1 MKRIRWVV
9 AVLGVALS
17 CCVAAALAAPSVAR
31 AAPAAPA
38 DGHAAV
44 APIVVAQASALAA
57 PTSGPRAIAL
67 VDATV
72 VAIDGGAPRPN
83 AVVLIEGDRISQ
95 VGVAGAVAIPP
106 GAKVISLKGKWL
118 IPGLMN
124 MHVHL
129 GLRLP
134 GAAGAALANETD
146 PQQVLRMASNA
157 RLSLLAGVTTLRLVG
172 EDHGNDFTLRAA
184 IERGEVVGPRL
195 KTAGGVIVPTG
206 GHGDTEA
213 DGPYGLA
220 RVTREQIKQGADW
233 IKIAISGGIADTHG
247 SISAAPMTDE
257 EMKTLIEVAHRN
269 GIKVTAHNGSSVAA
283 RQAMQFGIDCFEHGY
298 HLDEGVLKQMKAQGV
313 WLVPT
318 IVVSQSGARE
328 FYKRIGSPDWYLAR
342 VDSTGKDHWA
352 MLQNAIK
359 LGVNIA
365 LGTDQFPFEPNGGT
379 TATVAEA
386 ELYVKAGM
394 TPLQALQSATT
405 QSAKLLGMEADVGRI
420 QPGKLADIVAVEAD
434 PTKDISALRT
444 IDFVM
449 KGGVVYRDDSAPLP
463 PQ

>member
-1 MKRIRWVV
+1 MIRFRLAF
-9 AVLGVALS
+9 AVLTVCLS
-17 CCVAAALAAPSVAR
+17 AGSTAFADSAPK
-31 AAPAAPA
+31 P
-38 DGHAAV
+38 
-44 APIVVAQASALAA
+44 VV
-57 PTSGPRAIAL
+57 AL
-67 VDATV
+67 VDGTV
-72 VAIDGGAPRPN
+72 VAIDGGAARQN

-95 VGVAGAVAIPP
+95 VGAAGTVTVPAN
-106 GAKVISLKGKWL
+106 AKVISLKGKWL

-134 GAAGAALANETD
+134 GAAGAELVNESD
-146 PQQVLRMASNA
+146 REQVLRMASNA
-157 RLSLLAGVTTLRLVG
+157 RLSLLSGTTTLRLVG
-172 EDHGNDFTLRAA
+172 EDHGNDFVLRTA
-184 IERGEVVGPRL
+184 IERGEVIGPRL

-220 RVTREQIKQGADW
+220 KVTREQIKQGADW
-233 IKIAISGGIADTHG
+233 IKIAISGGIADSHG

-257 EMKTLIEVAHRN
+257 ELKTLIEVAHRN

-283 RQAMQFGIDCFEHGY
+283 HQAMQFGIDGFEHGY
-298 HLDEGVLKQMKAQGV
+298 HLDESVLKEMKAKGV

-318 IVVSQSGARE
+318 IVVSQPGARE
-328 FYKRIGSPDWYLAR
+328 FYKKIGSPDWYLAR

-405 QSAKLLGMEADVGRI
+405 QSARMLGVEGDLGRI
-420 QPGKLADIVAVEAD
+420 QPGKYADIVAVEAD

-449 KGGVVYRDDSAPLP
+449 KGGVVYRNDSAPLL

>member
-1 MKRIRWVV
+1 MARLKLTL
-9 AVLGVALS
+9 AFMAAGLAG
-17 CCVAAALAAPSVAR
+17 AAAGLAENGAKQV
-31 AAPAAPA
+31 
-38 DGHAAV
+38 
-44 APIVVAQASALAA
+44 
-57 PTSGPRAIAL
+57 TAL
-67 VDATV
+67 VGGTV
-72 VAIDGGAPRPN
+72 VAIDGGAPRRN
-83 AVVLIEGDRISQ
+83 AVVLIEGDRITQ
-95 VGVAGAVAIPP
+95 VGVAGTVTVPAD
-106 GAKVISLKGKWL
+106 AKVIPMQGKWL

-134 GAAGAALANETD
+134 GAAGVALVNETD
-146 PQQVLRMASNA
+146 PQQVLRMAANA
-157 RLSLLAGVTTLRLVG
+157 RLSLLSGTTTLRLVG

-184 IERGEVVGPRL
+184 IERGEVIGPRL

-233 IKIAISGGIADTHG
+233 IKIAISGGIADVRG

-283 RQAMQFGIDCFEHGY
+283 HQAMRFGIDCFEHGY
-298 HLDEGVLKQMKAQGV
+298 HLDESVLKEMKAKGV

-318 IVVSQSGARE
+318 IVVSQPGARE
-328 FYKRIGSPDWYLAR
+328 FYSKIGSPDWYLAR

-352 MLQNAIK
+352 MLQNAIR

-394 TPLQALQSATT
+394 TALQALQSATT
-405 QSAKLLGMEADVGRI
+405 QSAKLLGIDADAGRI
-420 QPGKLADIVAVEAD
+420 EPGKYADIVAVEAD
-434 PTKDISALRT
+434 PTQDIGALRT

-449 KGGVVYRDDSAPLP
+449 KGGVVYRNDGAPVLP
-463 PQ
+463 H

>member
-1 MKRIRWVV
+1 MTRFGLALVLTLACLGGNSVV
-9 AVLGVALS
+9 AAQE
-17 CCVAAALAAPSVAR
+17 AAHQV
-31 AAPAAPA
+31 
-38 DGHAAV
+38 
-44 APIVVAQASALAA
+44 
-57 PTSGPRAIAL
+57 IAL
-67 VDATV
+67 VDGTV
-72 VAIDGGAPRPN
+72 VAIDGGAARQD
-83 AVVLIEGDRISQ
+83 AVVLIEGERISQ
-95 VGVAGAVAIPP
+95 VGAAGAITVPA
-106 GAKVISLKGKWL
+106 GARVLSMKGKWL

-129 GLRLP
+129 GLKLP
-134 GAAGAALANETD
+134 GAAGAVLANETD
-146 PQQVLRMASNA
+146 PQEVLRMASNA
-157 RLSLLAGVTTLRLVG
+157 RLSLLSGVTTLRLVG
-172 EDHGNDFTLRAA
+172 EDHGNDFALRAA

-195 KTAGGVIVPTG
+195 KTAGGIVVPTG
-206 GHGDTEA
+206 GHGDIEA

-220 RVTREQIKQGADW
+220 RVTREQIKRGADW
-233 IKIAISGGIADTHG
+233 IKIAISGGISDDHG

-257 EMKTLIEVAHRN
+257 EIRTLIEVAHRN

-298 HLDEGVLKQMKAQGV
+298 HFDEGVLREMKAKGV

-318 IVVSQSGARE
+318 IVVSQPGARE
-328 FYKRIGSPDWYLAR
+328 FYRKIGSPDWFLAR
-342 VDSTGKDHWA
+342 VDSTGKDHWT

-405 QSAKLLGMEADVGRI
+405 QSAKLLGMDADVGRI
-420 QPGKLADIVAVEAD
+420 QPGKYADIVAVEAD

-449 KGGVVYRDDSAPLP
+449 KGGVVYRNDSAPLP

>member
-1 MKRIRWVV
+1 MIRFGL
-9 AVLGVALS
+9 ALVLTCLAGI
-17 CCVAAALAAPSVAR
+17 AAAT
-31 AAPAAPA
+31 
-38 DGHAAV
+38 
-44 APIVVAQASALAA
+44 AQEDSRQV
-57 PTSGPRAIAL
+57 TAL
-67 VDATV
+67 VGGTV
-72 VAIDGGAPRPN
+72 VAIDGGVAHQN
-83 AVVLIEGDRISQ
+83 AVVLIEGERISQ
-95 VGVAGAVAIPP
+95 VGAAGAVAVP
-106 GAKVISLKGKWL
+106 ANARVISMQGKWL
-118 IPGLMN
+118 LPGLMN

-157 RLSLLAGVTTLRLVG
+157 RLSLLSGVTTLRLVG
-172 EDHGNDFTLRAA
+172 EDHGNDFVLRAA
-184 IERGEVVGPRL
+184 IERGEVIGPRI

-283 RQAMQFGIDCFEHGY
+283 HQAMQFGIDCFEHGY
-298 HLDEGVLKQMKAQGV
+298 HLDESVLRQMKAKGV

-328 FYKRIGSPDWYLAR
+328 FYRKIGSPDWYLAR

-352 MLQNAIK
+352 MLQKAIK

-405 QSAKLLGMEADVGRI
+405 QSAKLLGIGADVGRI
-420 QPGKLADIVAVEAD
+420 QPGKYADIVAVEAD

-449 KGGVVYRDDSAPLP
+449 KGGVVYRNDSAPLM

>member
-1 MKRIRWVV
+1 MRLT
-9 AVLGVALS
+9 ATFLGIW
-17 CCVAAALAAPSVAR
+17 ALAASAGAVS
-31 AAPAAPA
+31 AAKP
-38 DGHAAV
+38 
-44 APIVVAQASALAA
+44 
-57 PTSGPRAIAL
+57 IAL

-72 VAIDGGAPRPN
+72 VAIDGGPPLTN
-83 AVVLIEGDRISQ
+83 SVVLIEGERIER
-95 VGVAGAVAIPP
+95 VGASGSVKIP
-106 GAKVISLKGKWL
+106 ADATVISMKGRWL
-118 IPGLMN
+118 LPGLMN
-124 MHVHL
+124 LHVHL

-134 GAAGAALANETD
+134 GAAGAALVNETD

-172 EDHGNDFTLRAA
+172 EDHGNDFALRAA
-184 IERGEVVGPRL
+184 IDRGEVIGPRL

-220 RVTREQIKQGADW
+220 KVTREQIKQGADW

-283 RQAMQFGIDCFEHGY
+283 HQAMQFGIDCFEHGY
-298 HLDEGVLKQMKAQGV
+298 HLDESVLREMKAKGV

-318 IVVSQSGARE
+318 IVVSQPGARE
-328 FYKRIGSPDWYLAR
+328 FYRKIGSPDWYLAR

-352 MLQNAIK
+352 MLQNAIR

-365 LGTDQFPFEPNGGT
+365 LGTDQYPFEPNDGT

-394 TPLQALQSATT
+394 SPLQALQSATT
-405 QSAKLLGMEADVGRI
+405 QSARLLGMEAELGRI

-434 PTKDISALRT
+434 PVKDISALRT
-444 IDFVM
+444 LDFVM
-449 KGGVVYRDDSAPLP
+449 KGGVVYRNDREPLLPHGPELAP
-463 PQ
+463 

>member
-1 MKRIRWVV
+1 MIRLGLAFSCLTVWVS
-9 AVLGVALS
+9 AGS
-17 CCVAAALAAPSVAR
+17 
-31 AAPAAPA
+31 AAPA
-38 DGHAAV
+38 DSG
-44 APIVVAQASALAA
+44 PKPVVA
-57 PTSGPRAIAL
+57 L
-67 VDATV
+67 VGGTV
-72 VAIDGGAPRPN
+72 VAIDGGAARRN

-95 VGVAGAVAIPP
+95 VGNAGAVTVPP
-106 GAKVISLKGKWL
+106 NAKVIPMKGKWL
-118 IPGLMN
+118 LPGLMN

-134 GAAGAALANETD
+134 GAAGADLVNETD
-146 PQQVLRMASNA
+146 REQVLRMASNA
-157 RLSLLAGVTTLRLVG
+157 RLSLLSGTTTLRLVG
-172 EDHGNDFTLRAA
+172 EDRGNDFVLRAA
-184 IERGEVVGPRL
+184 IERGEVIGPRL

-220 RVTREQIKQGADW
+220 KVTREQIKLGADW

-247 SISAAPMTDE
+247 SISAAPMTDD

-283 RQAMQFGIDCFEHGY
+283 RQAMQFGIDGFEHGY
-298 HLDEGVLKQMKAQGV
+298 HLDDGVLKEMKAKGV

-318 IVVSQSGARE
+318 IVVSQPGARE
-328 FYKRIGSPDWYLAR
+328 FYKKIGSPDWFLAR

-365 LGTDQFPFEPNGGT
+365 LGTDEYPFEPNGGT

-394 TPLQALQSATT
+394 TALQALQSATT
-405 QSAKLLGMEADVGRI
+405 QSARMLGMEADVGRI
-420 QPGKLADIVAVEAD
+420 QPGKYADIVAVEAD
-434 PTKDISALRT
+434 PTQDISALRT
-444 IDFVM
+444 LDFVM
-449 KGGVVYRDDSAPLP
+449 KGGVVYRNDSAPLP

>member
-1 MKRIRWVV
+1 MNRIRRCVVGLV
-9 AVLGVALS
+9 AVVS
-17 CCVAAALAAPSVAR
+17 CCAAATVSAAQATTRV
-31 AAPAAPA
+31 APAV
-38 DGHAAV
+38 GSHA
-44 APIVVAQASALAA
+44 
-57 PTSGPRAIAL
+57 TAL

-72 VAIDGGAPRPN
+72 VAVDGGAPLQN

-95 VGVAGAVAIPP
+95 IGTAGSVAIPP
-106 GAKVISLKGKWL
+106 DAKVISLKGRWL

-134 GAAGAALANETD
+134 GAAGAALVNETD

-184 IERGEVVGPRL
+184 IERGEVIGPRL

-318 IVVSQSGARE
+318 IVVSQPGARE
-328 FYKRIGSPDWYLAR
+328 FYRKIGSPDWYLAR

-420 QPGKLADIVAVEAD
+420 QAGKYADIVAVEAD

-449 KGGVVYRDDSAPLP
+449 KGGVVYRNDSAPLP